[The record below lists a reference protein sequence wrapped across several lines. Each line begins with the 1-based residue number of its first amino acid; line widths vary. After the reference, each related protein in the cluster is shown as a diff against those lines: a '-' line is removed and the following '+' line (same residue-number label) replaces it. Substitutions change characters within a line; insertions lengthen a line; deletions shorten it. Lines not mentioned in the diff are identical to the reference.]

1 MRCAALAARESTV
14 YTLQSE
20 GSRRADDSRLWDI
33 TTAQC
38 LRTLD
43 NETNS
48 PVGSARFTPSS
59 FFILAAA
66 LSTIRIYSLYNSKV
80 LKTFRDADYVC
91 ERYPSPALVFA
102 AHTEGSESVR
112 DDERPARVLAGS
124 EKGCAVIWDLQDR
137 RVLQTLRGHSS
148 PVVAVAVDP
157 SGRRIATGSIEP
169 EPTIKLWQL

>member
-1 MRCAALAARESTV
+1 MEL
-14 YTLQSE
+14 TL
-20 GSRRADDSRLWDI
+20 SRLWDI

-59 FFILAAA
+59 FFILSAT
-66 LSTIRIYSLYNSKV
+66 LSSTIRIYSLYNSKV
-80 LKTFRDADYVC
+80 LKTFRDADYVS

-102 AHTEGSESVR
+102 AHTEGEQEQLR
-112 DDERPARVLAGS
+112 EEERPACVIAGS

-137 RVLQTLRGHSS
+137 RVLQTLPGHST

-157 SGRRIATGSIEP
+157 TGRIVATGSIEP
-169 EPTIKLWQL
+169 EATIKLWQL

>member
-1 MRCAALAARESTV
+1 MTQLTR
-14 YTLQSE
+14 
-20 GSRRADDSRLWDI
+20 SRLWDI

-66 LSTIRIYSLYNSKV
+66 LSSTIRIYSLYNSKV
-80 LKTFRDADYVC
+80 LKTFRDADYVS

-102 AHTEGSESVR
+102 AHTKETPAR
-112 DDERPARVLAGS
+112 DEERPACVIAGS

-137 RVLQTLRGHSS
+137 RVLQTLRGHGT

-157 SGRRIATGSIEP
+157 SGRRVATGSIEP
-169 EPTIKLWQL
+169 EATIKLWQL